1 MVVSWLVHLV
11 SLSIRQSILWMDDAQ
26 DIWKNLKSRY
36 SQGDLLRILE
46 LQQDMTSIKQGDK
59 SITEYFTRLCVIWDE
74 LKSYRPDPICVCNPK
89 CSCDALSNVLER
101 KKQDHVMQ
109 FLRGLN
115 DQFSTVISNV
125 LMMDPLPIIAKVFS
139 YAVQQERQ
147 INNNDALGS
156 TSLINATNTNSSNSP
171 FSCTYSGKDWHIAD
185 RCYRKN
191 GFPYNSSSRGGRSGS
206 IGFWLRKFKWK
217 RQ

>member
-1 MVVSWLVHLV
+1 
-11 SLSIRQSILWMDDAQ
+11 MDDAQ